1 MFIRSFVFNKK
12 IFILIFAFVLI
23 FLLSCSFLI
32 FFSFS
37 HADEDPEAS
46 DENSEDFIKWV
57 DFKVTSEAMKLTSS
71 LDIKSHN
78 NSESVIYNW
87 IELLAYLA
95 CKNGGDFKNFKSSDL
110 DKLVSELN
118 NGKSI
123 QELTSSMKY
132 YSYYLEAYS
141 AVLGGFIGNYS
152 IDISESSDKTTSDI
166 NSSDSSSSGSSS
178 SGSSSSDSG
187 SSDSGSSDSGSSD
200 SGSSDSGSSDSGS
213 SDSGSSDSGSSD
225 SGSSDS
231 GSSDS
236 NFSGISSSD
245 TASFE
250 NKYGLKAF
258 LPIAKNYNFSHYD
271 DFGNSRSYG
280 FKRTHLGNDLMG
292 SIGTPIIAVESGTV
306 EHLGWNQY
314 GGWRIGIR
322 SFDGKRYY
330 YYAHLRKN
338 HPYVPDL
345 KEGATV
351 TAGDVI
357 GYLGMT
363 GYSIKENVNNIN
375 VPHLHFGMQLIFD
388 ESQVDSP
395 NEIWIDVYEIIEF
408 LKQNRS
414 EVILSNSDTRD
425 YSRKIKFQDSINF
438 E

>member
-12 IFILIFAFVLI
+12 IFILIFVFVLI
-23 FLLSCSFLI
+23 VLLSGSFLI
-32 FFSFS
+32 YFSFS
-37 HADEDPEAS
+37 HDDESSENSS
-46 DENSEDFIKWV
+46 DNSEDFIKWV
-57 DFKVTSEAMKLTSS
+57 DFNVTCEAMKLTSS
-71 LDIKSHN
+71 LDIESHN
-78 NSESVIYNW
+78 NSNSVVYNW
-87 IELLAYLA
+87 IELLSYLA

-110 DKLVSELN
+110 DKLISELN
-118 NGKSI
+118 SGKSM
-123 QELTSSMKY
+123 QELTNSMKY

-152 IDISESSDKTTSDI
+152 IDTSGVSDTSDTSG
-166 NSSDSSSSGSSS
+166 NSSTSNSFDVSKKTDSE
-178 SGSSSSDSG
+178 
-187 SSDSGSSDSGSSD
+187 
-200 SGSSDSGSSDSGS
+200 
-213 SDSGSSDSGSSD
+213 
-225 SGSSDS
+225 
-231 GSSDS
+231 
-236 NFSGISSSD
+236 

-250 NKYGLKAF
+250 NIYGLKAF

-292 SIGTPIIAVESGTV
+292 SIGTTIIAVESGTV

-345 KEGATV
+345 KEGSTV
-351 TAGDVI
+351 SAGDVI

-414 EVILSNSDTRD
+414 EVILSDSETRD
-425 YSRKIKFQDSINF
+425 YSRKFKFQDSINY